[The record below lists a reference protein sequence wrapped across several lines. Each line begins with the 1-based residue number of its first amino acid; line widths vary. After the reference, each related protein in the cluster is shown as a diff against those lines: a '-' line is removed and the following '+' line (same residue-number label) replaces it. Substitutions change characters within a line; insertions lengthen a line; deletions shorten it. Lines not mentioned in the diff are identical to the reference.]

1 MQPTVQPTTGRRT
14 ADRMPAIPALD
25 GIRAIAVLIV
35 IASHAGLGSI
45 VPGGFGVTLFFFLSG
60 YLITTLLRVEWNAHG
75 AISLR
80 EFYVRRTLR
89 IMPPLYITMAVVAG
103 AIFSGLLAAQ
113 ITGEALVADALFV
126 TNYMPNLSGS
136 LPMPLWSLDVEE
148 HFYLVFPTLFVGV
161 LARMAPR
168 RAAMTC
174 LAICAGVLALRL
186 TLSLSLS
193 NYTGLYYWTHT
204 RIDSI
209 LFGCCLALWRN
220 PAIDRDPWRPRAWH
234 VAAALSV
241 LALCFVVRDPFF
253 RETARYS
260 LQGGALFVLF
270 AFAVQA
276 GGVTARVL
284 DSPSLRVVALLSYT
298 LYLVHMPALMLAE
311 QIGLPAHALFGV
323 AASFAYAWAMYVLV
337 ERPLGRLRKRLH
349 ARAGPTSRER
359 PVPIGEGAA
368 TAG

>member
-1 MQPTVQPTTGRRT
+1 MTSDSRPPLASGS
-14 ADRMPAIPALD
+14 ANRMPTIPALD

-35 IASHAGLGSI
+35 IASHAGLGRI

-60 YLITTLLRVEWNAHG
+60 YLITTLLRVEWSAHG

-80 EFYVRRTLR
+80 DFYVRRTLR

-103 AIFSGLLAAQ
+103 AIGSGLLVAR
-113 ITGEALVADALFV
+113 ITGAALAADALFL
-126 TNYMPNLSGS
+126 TNYMPDWGAS

-148 HFYLVFPTLFVGV
+148 HFYLVFPALFAAV
-161 LARMAPR
+161 LARMEPR
-168 RAAMTC
+168 RAAAIC
-174 LAICAGVLALRL
+174 LAACAAVLVLRISLVL
-186 TLSLSLS
+186 TPPVSQFIQ
-193 NYTGLYYWTHT
+193 YWTHT

-234 VAAALSV
+234 VVAALSV

-284 DSPSLRVVALLSYT
+284 SSPSLRVVALLSYT

-311 QIGLPAHALFGV
+311 QVGLPAHALFGV